1 MNILLQ
7 AHWDD
12 SKQTEVVAVASFRA
26 ILHLEL
32 QLHRQN
38 LSVARASRA
47 SVVQSVVVGVELLI
61 GSCILPNYG
70 IGSRHHPYASFKWMQ
85 RYKR

>member
-7 AHWDD
+7 AHWAKWI
-12 SKQTEVVAVASFRA
+12 KQKTEAVVGLQA

-32 QLHRQN
+32 QLHRQH

-47 SVVQSVVVGVELLI
+47 SVVPSVVVGVELLI
-61 GSCILPNYG
+61 GSCILPNYLQERDRFM
-70 IGSRHHPYASFKWMQ
+70 SPSVCNL
-85 RYKR
+85 